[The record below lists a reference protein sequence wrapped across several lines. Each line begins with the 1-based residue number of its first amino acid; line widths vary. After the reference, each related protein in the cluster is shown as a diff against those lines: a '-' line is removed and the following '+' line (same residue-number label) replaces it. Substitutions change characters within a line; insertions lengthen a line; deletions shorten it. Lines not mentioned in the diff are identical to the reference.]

1 MSSRYTP
8 MQCVIGY
15 ISPYLSIP
23 PVLPTRAIRMN
34 IITFTAIDIERNL
47 LVQDVVREVPVQH
60 FVPQPRGAFEYAK
73 AFWRG
78 FMAVVRDPSE
88 LGSQV
93 AKGTAYAAGSLAFGG
108 LVWLIKKCVAN

>member
-1 MSSRYTP
+1 
-8 MQCVIGY
+8 
-15 ISPYLSIP
+15 
-23 PVLPTRAIRMN
+23 MN
-34 IITFTAIDIERNL
+34 TTTFTAIDIERSL
-47 LVQDVVREVPVQH
+47 FIQDVVLEAPVPH
-60 FVPQPRGAFEYAK
+60 AVPQPRGAVEYAK